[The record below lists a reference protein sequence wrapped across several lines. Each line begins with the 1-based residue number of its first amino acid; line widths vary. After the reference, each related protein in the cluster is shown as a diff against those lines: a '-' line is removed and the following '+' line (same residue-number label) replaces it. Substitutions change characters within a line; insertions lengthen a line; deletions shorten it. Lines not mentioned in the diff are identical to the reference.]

1 MQGLFLVSKVRKGQE
16 ILLSFFAQDQV
27 HETQERLQEGEAM
40 TIWGYVLVSVAGGVL
55 SALLVLVANWIFT
68 WLKRL

>member
-1 MQGLFLVSKVRKGQE
+1 MQGLFLVPKVRKGQE
-16 ILLSFFAQDQV
+16 ILLPFFAQDQV
-27 HETQERLQEGEAM
+27 HETQGHLQEGETM
-40 TIWGYVLVSVAGGVL
+40 TIWGYVLVCVAGGVL